1 MKRYGKGPA
10 KVHMQ
15 CTSTPCRKRFKGQPG
30 DKCPVCGKNAK
41 PNTHTNGKP
50 WRKLMCDCSGGVWVP
65 NAGDNFTRH
74 RRGSPGC
81 IHQAGLVELELPGTG
96 GEFPF

>member
-30 DKCPVCGKNAK
+30 DKCPACGKNAK
-41 PNTHTNGKP
+41 PNVCTNSKP
-50 WRKLMCDCSGGVWVP
+50 WRKLMCDCDGPAWTS
-65 NAGDNFTRH
+65 ARFSRH

-81 IHQAGLVELELPGTG
+81 VHRDGEVQPVEMPGTG